1 MNYKQTVII
10 KNVSL
15 SQANKTFNDIKFL
28 KYLITLQPVKI
39 IRWDGTYDG
48 AKAHMKFWFFG
59 WKDFVVT
66 HGENKQS
73 DSSFSFKD
81 LGTVLPFGLTKW
93 EHTHEIVKEGED
105 IKIVDDIHFIGANRF
120 VMFFVSPI
128 LVFPI
133 FLRKILYKTYRWN

>member
-48 AKAHMKFWFFG
+48 AKAHMNF
-59 WKDFVVT
+59 
-66 HGENKQS
+66 
-73 DSSFSFKD
+73 
-81 LGTVLPFGLTKW
+81 
-93 EHTHEIVKEGED
+93 
-105 IKIVDDIHFIGANRF
+105 
-120 VMFFVSPI
+120 
-128 LVFPI
+128 
-133 FLRKILYKTYRWN
+133 

>member
-66 HGENKQS
+66 HAENKQS

-93 EHTHEIVKEGED
+93 EHTHEIVREGED

-120 VMFFVSPI
+120 IMFFVSPI
-128 LVFPI
+128 LAGLVI
-133 FLRKILYKTYRWN
+133 

>member
-48 AKAHMKFWFFG
+48 AKAHMKFWFF
-59 WKDFVVT
+59 
-66 HGENKQS
+66 
-73 DSSFSFKD
+73 
-81 LGTVLPFGLTKW
+81 
-93 EHTHEIVKEGED
+93 
-105 IKIVDDIHFIGANRF
+105 
-120 VMFFVSPI
+120 
-128 LVFPI
+128 
-133 FLRKILYKTYRWN
+133 

>member
-73 DSSFSFKD
+73 DSSFSFKVPEN
-81 LGTVLPFGLTKW
+81 LIGKAFEIIFYTINGL
-93 EHTHEIVKEGED
+93 EV
-105 IKIVDDIHFIGANRF
+105 
-120 VMFFVSPI
+120 
-128 LVFPI
+128 
-133 FLRKILYKTYRWN
+133 LRKKTIVGDKIKVDFAKAKLSSGLYLLHAKTGVENFYFKVTYLR